1 MSFVGRKNER
11 SRHGTESAA
20 ERERHLIERVA
31 ARDSAAFQ
39 ELYFL
44 YHRRLA
50 RFLTRLVRRF
60 EIAEEVINDTMWVV
74 WRKAGDFRGA
84 SRVSTWIMGIAYR
97 RALKTLQRVSNI
109 AAHENPQETLPE
121 LTTDEPLR
129 TDELREWLAVALERL
144 PLEQRMVLELTYLLG
159 HSCEEIGA
167 IMDCPVNT
175 VKTRMFHARQKLR
188 VMLPKLADPA
198 FRGNP

>member
-1 MSFVGRKNER
+1 MSFVRRKNER
-11 SRHGTESAA
+11 TRHGTESSA

-97 RALKTLQRVSNI
+97 RALKTLQRVSAI
-109 AAHENPQETLPE
+109 TAHENPQETLPE

-198 FRGNP
+198 LRGNP

>member
-1 MSFVGRKNER
+1 MSVLRRSNER
-11 SRHGTESAA
+11 GRAGTESAA
-20 ERERHLIERVA
+20 ERELHLLERVA
-31 ARDSAAFQ
+31 HQDNAAFQ

-50 RFLTRLVRRF
+50 RFLTRLVRRYD
-60 EIAEEVINDTMWVV
+60 IAEEVINDTMWVV
-74 WRKAGDFRGA
+74 WRKAADFRGA

-97 RALKTLQRVSNI
+97 RALKTLQRVS
-109 AAHENPQETLPE
+109 AVTAHENPTDTLPE

-129 TDELREWLAVALERL
+129 SDELSDWLAVALERL
-144 PLEQRMVLELTYLLG
+144 PVEQRVVLELTYLLG
-159 HSCEEIGA
+159 HSCEEIST

-188 VMLPKLADPA
+188 VMLPKLAGPVP
-198 FRGNP
+198 RTER